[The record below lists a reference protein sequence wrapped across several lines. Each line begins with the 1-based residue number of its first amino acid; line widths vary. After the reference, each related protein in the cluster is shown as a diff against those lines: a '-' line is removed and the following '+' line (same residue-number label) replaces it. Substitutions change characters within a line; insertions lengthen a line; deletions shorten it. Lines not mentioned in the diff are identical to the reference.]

1 MSGQSVGGDIRLTI
15 SACGHRKLRR
25 LRRKLG
31 AEACWSLVC
40 LWMFAGDQHSDG
52 DLAGLS
58 DADIEEEAQWEGESG
73 AFVAALADLRLLD
86 GEPGRWVIH
95 DWAEHQ
101 PHAAARGSR
110 YRRAMAGAAGKWGED
125 RPSASATRSQRLAA
139 ARAIASHTPE
149 DWAAML
155 EVCGNRCVRCNA
167 AGLPLVRDHIVPLYQ
182 GGSDG
187 IDNLQPLCRS
197 CNSSKGPDSTDHR
210 PAGWK
215 RLLDACLMPA
225 RCLPPTQPN
234 LRSTTKLQ
242 PDTPPAADS
251 VGCFESGADVPRGT
265 PNPAAAHAIALNRAG
280 FRCTTLNPRL
290 VAFAD
295 AGGTVDHLLQ
305 VAALDE
311 CQGKPAGYVV
321 AIALRELS
329 EPAAAPVPSSR
340 STTSSVMAGLSAL
353 ESLKHEPANAHAQ
366 LESPRRD
373 PDRPA
378 EALHAAP
385 RRDALP

>member
-1 MSGQSVGGDIRLTI
+1 VADEIRDDVRLAT
-15 SACGHRKLRR
+15 SLRHHRKLKR
-25 LRRKLG
+25 LRRRAG
-31 AEACWSLVC
+31 AEACWALVC
-40 LWMFAGDQHSDG
+40 LWMYAGIERWDG
-52 DLAGLS
+52 ELAGLS
-58 DADIEEEAQWEGESG
+58 DADLEEEADWEGAPG
-73 AFVAALADLRLLD
+73 ALVLALVEVGFLEGEAGSRRL
-86 GEPGRWVIH
+86 H

-101 PHAAARGSR
+101 PFVATRAARIEAS
-110 YRRAMAGAAGKWGED
+110 RRAANARWD
-125 RPSASATRSQRLAA
+125 RQRKPRNPHSETPRDDATRMRPA
-139 ARAIASHTPE
+139 
-149 DWAAML
+149 
-155 EVCGNRCVRCNA
+155 CVPD
-167 AGLPLVRDHIVPLYQ
+167 AGVMPQHQ
-182 GGSDG
+182 H
-187 IDNLQPLCRS
+187 QHH
-197 CNSSKGPDSTDHR
+197 STD
-210 PAGWK
+210 A
-215 RLLDACLMPA
+215 L
-225 RCLPPTQPN
+225 T
-234 LRSTTKLQ
+234 S
-242 PDTPPAADS
+242 TPPAADS

-280 FRCTTLNPRL
+280 VRCTTLNPRL